1 MTVANAPAGTSFNK
15 DHPFPSR
22 VTDNRLLS
30 GPGSAK
36 ETRHFVISIA
46 GSGLKYKPG
55 DSLGIYPTN
64 AEADVEAIL
73 GRLRADG
80 MERVQ
85 LPRSAEE
92 VPLRDALTSKLSL
105 GQPTRKLI
113 EFLASKAIDPVE
125 RSRLDGLLAKDA
137 APDLVHYLAN
147 HEYADALAEFPSAP
161 VAPQELVA
169 LMRKLMPRLY
179 SIASSQRVSGDEVHL
194 TVAIVRYETN
204 GRQRG
209 GVCTTFLADRV
220 QTGETP
226 VPVFVSHSHFGLPE
240 SGEADLI
247 MVGPGTGIAPFRAFL
262 HERRA
267 TGAKGRNW
275 LFFGDQRRA
284 SDFLYA
290 DEFDAML
297 RDGLLARLDLAFS
310 RDQAHKIYVQDRMR
324 EAGADLWAWLQRG
337 AYFCVCGDAKRM
349 AKDVDAELHAI
360 ARQHGGMDEAA
371 AVAYV
376 KQLKKDRRYMRDVY

>member
-1 MTVANAPAGTSFNK
+1 MTVAHAPAGTGFSK

-22 VTDNRLLS
+22 VVDNRLLS

-36 ETRHFVISIA
+36 ETRHFVISTA
-46 GSGLKYKPG
+46 GSGIKYKPG

-73 GRLRADG
+73 ARLRSDG
-80 MERVQ
+80 SERVQ
-85 LPRSAEE
+85 LPRSTDE
-92 VPLRDALTSKLSL
+92 VSIREALTSKLSL
-105 GQPTRKLI
+105 SQPTRKTV

-125 RSRLDGLLAKDA
+125 RARLEGLLAKDA
-137 APDLVHYLAN
+137 APDLEHFLTN
-147 HEYADALAEFPSAP
+147 HEFADLLAEFPSAP
-161 VAPQELVA
+161 VSPQELVA

-179 SIASSQRVSGDEVHL
+179 SIASSQRVAGDEVHL

-204 GRQRG
+204 GRKRG

-220 QTGETP
+220 EPGETP

-240 SGEADLI
+240 SGDADLI

-262 HERRA
+262 HDRRA

-275 LFFGDQRRA
+275 LFFGDQKRA

-290 DEFDAML
+290 EEFEAML

-324 EAGADLWAWLQRG
+324 ESGAEIWEWLQRG